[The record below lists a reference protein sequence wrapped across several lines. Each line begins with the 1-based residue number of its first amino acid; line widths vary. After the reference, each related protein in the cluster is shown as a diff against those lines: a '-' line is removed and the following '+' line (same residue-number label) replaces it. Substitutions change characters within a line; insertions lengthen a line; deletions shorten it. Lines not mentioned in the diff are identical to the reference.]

1 MVGFRALFTEDRKA
15 PSSHP
20 KKLRGLL
27 PLLMEATGH
36 QLIVSKGASGICPR
50 CPPIARS
57 RLQDLQLPA

>member
-1 MVGFRALFTEDRKA
+1 MRPGAPNPTVANTILRCRAMVGFRALFTEDREA

-36 QLIVSKGASGICPR
+36 
-50 CPPIARS
+50 
-57 RLQDLQLPA
+57 